1 MFTVKIKTNEN
12 DANQKTDNS
21 VTNTNLF
28 GRSNNNINN
37 NQQNSAMNNVQDDPS
52 NLIINSENTKID
64 SNKPTNEKYKTHLT
78 DAKMSNVSNNET
90 SLSRTI
96 TRNSCASINAQNIA
110 KSWYARCNRWRSQ
123 SCDRRKCSTI
133 VRYSWNT
140 VNNRPA

>member
-21 VTNTNLF
+21 ITNTNLF
-28 GRSNNNINN
+28 GQSNNNINN
-37 NQQNSAMNNVQDDPS
+37 NHQNSAMNNVQDDPS

-64 SNKPTNEKYKTHLT
+64 SNKPTNEKYKTNLT